1 VANVAGTVEAIL
13 TMKDEMSPVIAEIEK
28 NLPGMNQKFEE
39 GQKVIDGWSEA
50 NQRAALKMERIHEE
64 ALAMNASMEG
74 TNDAAAKT
82 ATTMGAAAR
91 GFDDVAKTMGVSTQA
106 SSQLAPALSLVEIGF
121 TGLKTAAVGFNVAT
135 VSVIAA
141 GLSLGYALGTLLE
154 KIQFVRDGMDKLT
167 GAEWNLTQL
176 HKVESEQAKFQA
188 EIAQKTA
195 GVRLTQ
201 AQQLL
206 ATGTS
211 LKQVAKDYADL
222 TVEEKKSIGVTE
234 EQIKSHEKAVKQ
246 ADAHAEAIKRLR
258 EQFSGVGIVKE
269 VRDFNTALG
278 EGEVTPL
285 VLKAANELATKA
297 TEAGV
302 KVTGLVGT
310 LQNLKQI
317 MSTIPPTPRISGLAT
332 DIADAS
338 FEATRMADAVGHATI
353 AQWEADEA
361 AEEYARE
368 LDKEA
373 QKFEEIQEA
382 VYKVSDGLDALGSIF
397 EAFGVSA
404 DSGVGKA
411 LGALKGLAD
420 TAGNVMGALAK
431 GDTFGAVIAGVTGV
445 AKAFTGLFG
454 GNKIV
459 MQTNDIRD
467 AWFEAHGGFEQVG
480 RDLEAVGLTGAEASA
495 IVKELFDAKT
505 PEEFATASE
514 KALHALEDPA
524 KAMEEA
530 TNKVREAMDKYGL
543 TIEQMGPKFAQ
554 QELDKQALTLLE
566 DYNLLIAAGA
576 ANNVVIEA
584 MGPNINEYVNASRAA
599 GTSIPKDMEPVIQ
612 SMIEQGLLLDE
623 NGNAFASVED
633 AGLSFSETLEE
644 SMTRAVDAMERLVN
658 ALLGIQHTAAQGV
671 NIPVNYNVSAPPTP
685 HAPSFAEGT
694 GGFRDFGQGTLAM
707 LHGSEAV
714 MTPSQLTAV
723 MMGAG
728 SGSMSQSQLDTLTQ
742 AIIRGVRDGVLL
754 TLR

>member
-64 ALAMNASMEG
+64 ALAMNASLAG
-74 TNDAAAKT
+74 TNDAATKT
-82 ATTMGAAAR
+82 ATTMSAAAR
-91 GFDDVAKTMGVSTQA
+91 GFDDVAKTMGASTQA
-106 SSQLAPALSLVEIGF
+106 TSQLAPALSLVEIGF
-121 TGLKTAAVGFNVAT
+121 VGLKTAAVGFNVAT

-141 GLSLGYALGTLLE
+141 GFSLGYALGTLLE

-167 GAEWNLTQL
+167 GAEWNLAQL
-176 HKVESEQAKFQA
+176 HKVEGEQAEFQA
-188 EIAQKTA
+188 KIAKIA
-195 GVRLTQ
+195 AEARETQ
-201 AQQLL
+201 AKQLIS
-206 ATGTS
+206 TGTS

-222 TVEEKKSIGVTE
+222 TTEQKKNLGISD
-234 EQIKSHEKAVKQ
+234 EQIKAHNKAVKQ
-246 ADAHAEAIKRLR
+246 ADEHAEAIKRLR
-258 EQFSGVGIVKE
+258 EKWIEGTYEADKAGHEFIVLWEAMAEREEIMAEAADKAGHE
-269 VRDFNTALG
+269 FIEQWQAL
-278 EGEVTPL
+278 ED
-285 VLKAANELATKA
+285 LKTETNE
-297 TEAGV
+297 
-302 KVTGLVGT
+302 
-310 LQNLKQI
+310 
-317 MSTIPPTPRISGLAT
+317 
-332 DIADAS
+332 
-338 FEATRMADAVGHATI
+338 MADEMGHLIIET
-353 AQWEADEA
+353 WEASEAAREWAQAEQDAEDEA
-361 AEEYARE
+361 RRHAESLEKLSENA
-368 LDKEA
+368 
-373 QKFEEIQEA
+373 F
-382 VYKVSDGLDALGSIF
+382 KVGDVISTLGTVL

-404 DSGVGKA
+404 DSGIGKA
-411 LGALKGLAD
+411 LGAMGGLAD
-420 TAGNVMGALAK
+420 TAGTVFSKIANQ
-431 GDTFGAVIAGVTGV
+431 DYFGAAISGITGI

-459 MQTNDIRD
+459 MQTNDVRD

-495 IVKELFDAKT
+495 MVKELFDAKT
-505 PEEFATASE
+505 PEEFAAASE
-514 KALHALEDPA
+514 KALHAIEDPA
-524 KAMEEA
+524 KAAEEA
-530 TNKVREAMDKYGL
+530 TNKVREAMEKYGL
-543 TIEQMGPKFAQ
+543 TVEQMGPKFAQ
-554 QELDKQALTLLE
+554 QELDKQALALLE

-633 AGLSFSETLEE
+633 AGLSFSESLEE

-658 ALLGIQHTAAQGV
+658 ALLGIQNTAAQGV
-671 NIPVNYNVSAPPTP
+671 TIPVTYRPSGPPTP
-685 HAPSFAEGT
+685 HEPESFAQGT

-714 MTPSQLTAV
+714 MTPSQLTAM